1 MVALTV
7 KVTSQYHVLVVNV
20 YRVKI
25 WVLKSKNEQS
35 YSRFCKIKT
44 APRHDVMT
52 RSCRTAPRRQTPVMV
67 GTRKC
72 EFA

>member
-25 WVLKSKNEQS
+25 WVLRSRNEQS
-35 YSRFCKIKT
+35 YSIFCKIQT
-44 APRHDVMT
+44 APRRDVMT
-52 RSCRTAPRRQTPVMV
+52 RSCRTAPRRQTPVV
-67 GTRKC
+67 SQDPI
-72 EFA
+72 